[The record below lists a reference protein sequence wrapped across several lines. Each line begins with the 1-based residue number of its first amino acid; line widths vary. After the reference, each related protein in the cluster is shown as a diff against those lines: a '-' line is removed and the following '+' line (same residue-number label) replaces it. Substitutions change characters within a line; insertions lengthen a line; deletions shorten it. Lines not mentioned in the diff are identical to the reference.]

1 MIIQN
6 VQDENSCIHLTS
18 LFDDN
23 TGEQIC
29 RKCGKELE
37 VEKKCYSCNEPT
49 VFHCTKCIYSTA
61 EQIHFECQAKMIEVS
76 IKR

>member
-1 MIIQN
+1 MLFKLIKHIQ
-6 VQDENSCIHLTS
+6 DTMRIDS
-18 LFDDN
+18 
-23 TGEQIC
+23 C

-37 VEKKCYSCNEPT
+37 IEKKCYSCNEPT
-49 VFHCTKCIYSTA
+49 VFHCTKCIYSTV